1 MPHMYTHSFVQCHP
15 DKLSAHLTDE
25 ERDTAM
31 DKFHTLSKA
40 YQVLSDQE
48 SKALYDANSQCECAY
63 INKSLIF
70 FIYHNNNNN
79 NLFVPPF
86 YYYSRTDHS
95 KMAAI

>member
-1 MPHMYTHSFVQCHP
+1 MPHMYTPSFVQCHP

-70 FIYHNNNNN
+70 LYIIILQPHRSLKNGRY
-79 NLFVPPF
+79 LILW
-86 YYYSRTDHS
+86 TWTQ
-95 KMAAI
+95 